1 MDPTTQLLPFPLPS
15 LTPFHRLIC
24 FLWAMVSASLHP
36 NIFAGWRSVA
46 EVSTYSSY
54 RLFEAQGKDTVPRL
68 LRPTSDPKNAPLEN
82 VLNLPILLWANR
94 SLTVKDRALMRL

>member
-15 LTPFHRLIC
+15 LTPFHQLIC

-46 EVSTYSSY
+46 EVSTY
-54 RLFEAQGKDTVPRL
+54 RLFEAQGKDTVPVVRPH
-68 LRPTSDPKNAPLEN
+68 LRKMPL
-82 VLNLPILLWANR
+82 P
-94 SLTVKDRALMRL
+94 

>member
-46 EVSTYSSY
+46 EVSTY
-54 RLFEAQGKDTVPRL
+54 RLFEAQGKDTVPVAPPSPRL
-68 LRPTSDPKNAPLEN
+68 FFFFAPL
-82 VLNLPILLWANR
+82 
-94 SLTVKDRALMRL
+94 TLMHSDSYHEKVQIDTRVY

>member
-46 EVSTYSSY
+46 EVSTY
-54 RLFEAQGKDTVPRL
+54 RLFEEAQGKDTVPRL
-68 LRPTSDPKNAPLEN
+68 LRPHLRKMPL
-82 VLNLPILLWANR
+82 P
-94 SLTVKDRALMRL
+94 